1 MKLELNELLTHPV
14 VAAAAGSLLG
24 LKALPGTSAPEKVAN
39 VAAGFM
45 LAAWGGAALVE
56 YLQIASLRIAAGVIF
71 MVGAA
76 GLVVFD
82 ALIQAFKRTDL
93 AGHILDTAKTWL
105 PRRKGGE

>member
-1 MKLELNELLTHPV
+1 MKLEWSELLTHPV

-24 LKALPGTSAPEKVAN
+24 LKALPGTSNAEKLAN

-45 LAAWGGAALVE
+45 LAAWGGAALVD
-56 YLQIASLRIAAGVIF
+56 YMVIASPKVAAGCIF

-82 ALIQAFKRTDL
+82 AVIQAVKRTDM
-93 AGHILDTAKTWL
+93 AAYVMSWL
-105 PRRKGGE
+105 PRRRGEGDK